1 MPKITDDVTAT
12 IRYDFDTPV
21 NQAEEEDVE
30 DLELSEELARSIE
43 QRLTVYNHIKNLL
56 RLLIWAHKRIRKR

>member
-12 IRYDFDTPV
+12 IWYDFDNPV
-21 NQAEEEDVE
+21 NQAEEEDFE

-43 QRLTVYNHIKNLL
+43 
-56 RLLIWAHKRIRKR
+56 